1 VPAVEGD
8 ELDVTLQK
16 QQQQPKISRP
26 ESDSHAK
33 GEGKLE
39 ETMSEGLGTAQK
51 LFFIGLIVA
60 VCFAFVKTR
69 KDQRGPAQRGSK
81 SMA

>member
-1 VPAVEGD
+1 MPAVEGD
-8 ELDVTLQK
+8 ELDVTPQK
-16 QQQQPKISRP
+16 QQPKISQP
-26 ESDSHAK
+26 ES
-33 GEGKLE
+33 EGKLAE
-39 ETMSEGLGTAQK
+39 MTSEGLGTAQK